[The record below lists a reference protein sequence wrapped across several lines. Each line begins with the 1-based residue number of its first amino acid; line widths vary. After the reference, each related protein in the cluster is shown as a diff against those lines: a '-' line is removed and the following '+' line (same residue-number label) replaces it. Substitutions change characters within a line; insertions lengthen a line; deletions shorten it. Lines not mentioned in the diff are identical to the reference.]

1 MAATNVLL
9 EGLSFGESP
18 RWHDGALWVCDW
30 GAHELLRVSADG
42 SAEVVAQI
50 QSFPFCID
58 WLPEPD
64 GRLLAVS
71 AADKAVLNVNR
82 DGTLETFC
90 ALDGLAATPPNN
102 EIVVHPDGHVY
113 VDGGG
118 FDLGAGEAPAPGYVA
133 LIAADGTSAR
143 LVADGIEFGNGMAIT
158 ADASTLIVAESY
170 GRRLS
175 AFAIG
180 ADGGL
185 SDRQVWAELG
195 DGTPDGICIDAS
207 GAVWYADV
215 PNRRCVRVKQGGEVL
230 DTIEFDRG
238 CFACMLGGDD
248 GQTLYVVAREWHGG
262 ADLRRGD
269 GTGQVLTV
277 RVDVPHA
284 GRP

>member
-1 MAATNVLL
+1 MTTRSVLL
-9 EGLSFGESP
+9 EGLAFGESP

-30 GAHELLRVSADG
+30 GAHELLRVGGAG
-42 SAEVVAQI
+42 SEVVARI
-50 QSFPFCID
+50 RSFPFCVD
-58 WLPEPD
+58 WLPAPD

-71 AADKAVLNVNR
+71 AADQAVLAVGG
-82 DGTLETFC
+82 DGTHETFC
-90 ALDGLAATPPNN
+90 ALDRLAASPPNN

-118 FDLGAGEAPAPGYVA
+118 FDLSAGEAPAPGYVA
-133 LIAADGTSAR
+133 LIAADGSSAR

-158 ADASTLIVAESY
+158 EDGSTLIVAESY

-180 ADGGL
+180 TDGEL
-185 SDRQVWAELG
+185 SDRRVWAELG
-195 DGTPDGICIDAS
+195 AGAPDGICLDAS

-215 PNRRCVRVKQGGEVL
+215 PHRRCVRVREGGEVL

-248 GQTLYVVAREWHGG
+248 GRTLYVVAREWHGG
-262 ADLRRGD
+262 AGLRRGD

-277 RVDVPHA
+277 QVDVPHA
-284 GRP
+284 GYP

>member
-1 MAATNVLL
+1 MAPRSVLL
-9 EGLSFGESP
+9 EGLAFGESP

-30 GAHELLRVSADG
+30 GAQELLRVGADG
-42 SAEVVAQI
+42 SAEVIARVP
-50 QSFPFCID
+50 SFPFCID
-58 WLPEPD
+58 WLSEPD

-71 AADKAVLNVNR
+71 AADKAVLAVAG
-82 DGTLETFC
+82 DGTLQTFC
-90 ALDGLAATPPNN
+90 ALDRLAATPPNN

-118 FDLGAGEAPAPGYVA
+118 FDLSAGEAPAPGYVA

-158 ADASTLIVAESY
+158 ADGSTLIVAASY
-170 GRRLS
+170 GRRLT

-180 ADGGL
+180 ADGGV
-185 SDRQVWAELG
+185 SDRRVWAELG
-195 DGTPDGICIDAS
+195 DGAPDGICIDAA

-215 PNRRCVRVKQGGEVL
+215 PNRRCVRVAEGGEVL
-230 DTIEFDRG
+230 DTVEFDRG

-248 GQTLYVVAREWHGG
+248 GRTLYVVAREWHGG

-277 RVDVPHA
+277 RVDVPRA
-284 GRP
+284 GYP

>member
-1 MAATNVLL
+1 MTTRSVLL
-9 EGLSFGESP
+9 EGLAFGESP

-30 GAHELLRVSADG
+30 GAHELLRVGGAG
-42 SAEVVAQI
+42 SEVVARI
-50 QSFPFCID
+50 RSFPFCVD
-58 WLPEPD
+58 WRPAPD

-71 AADKAVLNVNR
+71 AADQAVLAVGG
-82 DGTLETFC
+82 DGTHETFC
-90 ALDGLAATPPNN
+90 ALDRLAASPPNN

-118 FDLGAGEAPAPGYVA
+118 FDLSAGEAPAPGYVA
-133 LIAADGTSAR
+133 LIAADGSSAR

-158 ADASTLIVAESY
+158 EDGSTLIVAESY

-180 ADGGL
+180 TDGEL
-185 SDRQVWAELG
+185 SDRRVWAELG
-195 DGTPDGICIDAS
+195 AGAPDGICLDAS

-215 PNRRCVRVKQGGEVL
+215 PHRRCVRVREGGEVL

-248 GQTLYVVAREWHGG
+248 GRTLYVVAREWHGG
-262 ADLRRGD
+262 AGLRRGD

-277 RVDVPHA
+277 QVDVPHA
-284 GRP
+284 GYP

>member
-1 MAATNVLL
+1 MATASVLL
-9 EGLSFGESP
+9 EGLAFGESP
-18 RWHDGALWVCDW
+18 RWHDGALWLCDW
-30 GAHELLRVSADG
+30 GAHELLRVGADG
-42 SAEVVAQI
+42 SSEVVARVD
-50 QSFPFCID
+50 SFPFCID

-71 AADKAVLNVNR
+71 AADKAVLAIAD

-90 ALDGLAATPPNN
+90 ALDGLAASPPNN

-133 LIAADGTSAR
+133 LVAADGSSAQ

-158 ADASTLIVAESY
+158 EAGSTLIVAESY

-185 SDRQVWAELG
+185 SDRRVWAELG

-215 PNRRCVRVKQGGEVL
+215 PHRRCARVREGGEVL

-238 CFACMLGGDD
+238 CFACMLGGAD
-248 GQTLYVVAREWHGG
+248 GRTLHVVTREWHGG
-262 ADLRRGD
+262 AEMRRGD